1 MKFGSI
7 AIANISKPRRLPGPP
22 PTNCSRSATR
32 AHVAGEGIGLEVAE
46 AACDYIHL
54 YRGDREALTSSL
66 DHIQHA
72 ASQKWFAARDPVAF
86 PRRSPI
92 HAVSVEPR
100 NVKSG
105 RGDWIRADA

>member
-7 AIANISKPRRLPGPP
+7 AIAKISKPRRLPGPP

-32 AHVAGEGIGLEVAE
+32 AHVVGEGIGLQVAE

-66 DHIQHA
+66 DQIQHA
-72 ASQKWFAARDPVAF
+72 ASQ
-86 PRRSPI
+86 I
-92 HAVSVEPR
+92 L
-100 NVKSG
+100 
-105 RGDWIRADA
+105 RAIEAGG